1 MISVEIFKITEEV
14 EKQIPKDIN
23 DFQTWIDNL
32 DPGQFVDYYILCKK
46 DDCSVEENTYLLNTA
61 LVIFF
66 RECDIDTMPLVPELM
81 TQLLGEFKSAVIKV
95 GMEKSGKIKIDRPIR
110 LEREMIPNGGVKTF
124 VI

>member
-1 MISVEIFKITEEV
+1 M
-14 EKQIPKDIN
+14 
-23 DFQTWIDNL
+23 
-32 DPGQFVDYYILCKK
+32 CKK

-95 GMEKSGKIKIDRPIR
+95 GMERSGKIKIDRPIR